1 MEKIEL
7 KRANVVKVVDSEDK
21 AKVLEEKGFVRTDGK
36 TVTSSDVTV
45 EELKAE
51 LVKAGEIIAAGEK
64 RKSELEEKLKEA
76 SEYAEKA
83 DEEIAELKAE
93 LSGTK
98 EQLEAAVKQN
108 KAASKK

>member
-21 AKVLEEKGFVRTDGK
+21 AKALEEKGFVRTDGK
-36 TVTSSDVTV
+36 TAATSSVTV
-45 EELKAE
+45 EGLKAQ
-51 LVKAGEIIAAGEK
+51 LVKAGETIAAGEK
-64 RKSELEEKLKEA
+64 KKAELEEKLKEV

-83 DEEIAELKAE
+83 DKEITELKAE

>member
-7 KRANVVKVVDSEDK
+7 KRANVVKVVDSENK
-21 AKVLEEKGFVRTDGK
+21 AKALEEKGFIRSDGK
-36 TVTSSDVTV
+36 TAVASGVAV
-45 EELKAE
+45 EELKAQ
-51 LVKAGEIIAAGEK
+51 LVKAGEIIAAGDKK
-64 RKSELEEKLKEA
+64 RAELEEKLKEA

-83 DEEIAELKAE
+83 NKEIAELKEE

>member
-21 AKVLEEKGFVRTDGK
+21 AKILEEKGFVRTDGK
-36 TVTSSDVTV
+36 TAASGVTV
-45 EELKAE
+45 AELKAQ
-51 LVKAGEIIAAGEK
+51 LVKAGEIITAGDKK
-64 RKSELEEKLKEA
+64 RAELEEKLKEA

-83 DEEIAELKAE
+83 DKEITELKAE

>member
-36 TVTSSDVTV
+36 TVASGVTV
-45 EELKAE
+45 AELKAQLE
-51 LVKAGEIIAAGEK
+51 KAGEIITAGDKK
-64 RKSELEEKLKEA
+64 RAELEEKLKEA

-83 DEEIAELKAE
+83 DKEIAELKAE
-93 LSGTK
+93 LSGVK